1 MKIDFIYT
9 GDVHDFVM
17 TMLRLAR
24 FTLTNKELK
33 TLEVEPRFEEENFQ
47 VLLTGHPAVATKTMT
62 IPVKIL
68 DYGSDAMMTFKYCV
82 CQREL
87 PAQEEGQEGPIVE
100 FFEKSTLEC
109 NEGILITFE

>member
-24 FTLTNKELK
+24 FTLTNKEQK
-33 TLEVEPRFEEENFQ
+33 TLLVEPRFKEENFQ
-47 VLLTGHPAVATKTMT
+47 ISLTGHPAVALKTMT

-68 DYGSDAMMTFKYCV
+68 DYGSDAVMTFKYTV
-82 CQREL
+82 KQRQL
-87 PAQEEGQEGPIVE
+87 PTKEGQDGPLVE
-100 FFEKSTLEC
+100 FFEKDASE
-109 NEGILITFE
+109 NREGVLITFK